1 MLRLLGLLF
10 KLLGIRLIKASC
22 YSIKTSWYS
31 IKASWYLTRAS
42 GYSIIKATNGKE
54 AIELI
59 ENHSPDLIILDWMM
73 PKMSGIDVCRTLR
86 SRSETKQIPIIILSA
101 RSEDSDKSLGL
112 DTGADDYISK
122 PFSPKELISRV
133 KALLRRARPALVND
147 ILQHNDLTLSLSEMT
162 VTYKNK
168 YVKLGPKEFKLLTLL
183 MERPGH
189 VFSRSRLL
197 DQVWGHGVYVEER
210 TVDVHMSRLRKALK
224 TASEDNSDPIRTIRD
239 GGYGLLT
246 NKII

>member
-1 MLRLLGLLF
+1 MDITILIADDEPNQLELMDYNLRNAGF
-10 KLLGIRLIKASC
+10 
-22 YSIKTSWYS
+22 
-31 IKASWYLTRAS
+31 
-42 GYSIIKATNGKE
+42 SIIKASNGLE
-54 AIELI
+54 ALELI

-86 SRSETKQIPIIILSA
+86 SRSETKLLPIIILSA

-122 PFSPKELISRV
+122 PFSPKELLSRV
-133 KALLRRARPALVND
+133 KALLRRSRPALVND
-147 ILQHNDLTLSLSEMT
+147 ILQHNNLTLSLGEMK
-162 VTYKNK
+162 VTYFDNE
-168 YVKLGPKEFKLLTLL
+168 VKLGPKEFKLLTLL

-189 VFSRSRLL
+189 IFSRGKLL
-197 DQVWGHGVYVEER
+197 DLVWGHGVYVEER

-224 TASEDNSDPIRTIRD
+224 TSSKDNIDPIRTVRD
-239 GGYGLLT
+239 GGYGLFT

>member
-1 MLRLLGLLF
+1 MNAN
-10 KLLGIRLIKASC
+10 ILIADDEPNQLELMSFNL
-22 YSIKTSWYS
+22 SN
-31 IKASWYLTRAS
+31 A
-42 GYSIIKATNGKE
+42 GYSIIKASNGKE
-54 AIELI
+54 AMELI

-147 ILQHNDLTLSLSEMT
+147 ILQHNDLTLSLSEMK
-162 VTYKNK
+162 VTYKNNN
-168 YVKLGPKEFKLLTLL
+168 VKLGPKEFKLLTLL

-189 VFSRSRLL
+189 IFSRGKLL
-197 DQVWGHGVYVEER
+197 DLVWGHGVYVEER

-224 TASEDNSDPIRTIRD
+224 TASDENLDPIRTVRD
-239 GGYGLLT
+239 GGYGLFT

>member
-1 MLRLLGLLF
+1 MNAN
-10 KLLGIRLIKASC
+10 ILIADDEPNQLELMSFNL
-22 YSIKTSWYS
+22 SN
-31 IKASWYLTRAS
+31 A

-147 ILQHNDLTLSLSEMT
+147 MLQYNDLTLSLSEMK
-162 VTYKNK
+162 VTYKNND
-168 YVKLGPKEFKLLTLL
+168 VKLGPKEFKLLTLL

-189 VFSRSRLL
+189 IFSRDKLL
-197 DQVWGHGVYVEER
+197 DMVWGHGVYVEER

-224 TASEDNSDPIRTIRD
+224 TASDENLDPIRTVRD
-239 GGYGLLT
+239 GGYGLFT

>member
-1 MLRLLGLLF
+1 M
-10 KLLGIRLIKASC
+10 KTCILIADDEPNQLELMDFN
-22 YSIKTSWYS
+22 
-31 IKASWYLTRAS
+31 LTNA
-42 GYSIIKATNGKE
+42 GFSIIKARNGKE

-147 ILQHNDLTLSLSEMT
+147 ILQHKDLTLSLSEMT

-168 YVKLGPKEFKLLTLL
+168 NVKLGPKEFKLLTLL

-210 TVDVHMSRLRKALK
+210 TVDVHMSRLRKSLK

-239 GGYGLLT
+239 AGYGLLT

>member
-1 MLRLLGLLF
+1 MDITILIADDEPNQLELMDYNLRNAGF
-10 KLLGIRLIKASC
+10 
-22 YSIKTSWYS
+22 
-31 IKASWYLTRAS
+31 
-42 GYSIIKATNGKE
+42 SIIKASNGLE
-54 AIELI
+54 ALELI

-86 SRSETKQIPIIILSA
+86 SRSETKLLPIIILSA

-122 PFSPKELISRV
+122 PFSPKELLSRV
-133 KALLRRARPALVND
+133 KALLRRSRPALVND
-147 ILQHNDLTLSLSEMT
+147 ILQHNNLTLSLGEMK
-162 VTYKNK
+162 VTYFDNE
-168 YVKLGPKEFKLLTLL
+168 VKLGPKEFKLLTLL

-189 VFSRSRLL
+189 IFSRGKLL
-197 DQVWGHGVYVEER
+197 DLVWGHGVYVEER

-224 TASEDNSDPIRTIRD
+224 TASTENIDPIRTVRD
-239 GGYGLLT
+239 GGYGLFT

>member
-1 MLRLLGLLF
+1 METSILIADDEPNQLELLDFNLKSAGF
-10 KLLGIRLIKASC
+10 
-22 YSIKTSWYS
+22 
-31 IKASWYLTRAS
+31 
-42 GYSIIKATNGKE
+42 SIIKASNGLE
-54 AIELI
+54 ALELI

-86 SRSETKQIPIIILSA
+86 SRSETKQTPIIILSA

-122 PFSPKELISRV
+122 PFSPRELVSRV

-147 ILQHNDLTLSLSEMT
+147 ILQHNDLTLSLSEMK
-162 VTYKNK
+162 VTYKNNN
-168 YVKLGPKEFKLLTLL
+168 VKLGPKEFKLLTLL

-189 VFSRSRLL
+189 IFSRGKLL
-197 DQVWGHGVYVEER
+197 DLVWGHGVYVEER

-224 TASEDNSDPIRTIRD
+224 TASTENLDPIRTVRD
-239 GGYGLLT
+239 GGYGLFT

>member
-1 MLRLLGLLF
+1 MKTCILIADDEPNQLELMDFNLTNAGF
-10 KLLGIRLIKASC
+10 FIIKAS
-22 YSIKTSWYS
+22 
-31 IKASWYLTRAS
+31 
-42 GYSIIKATNGKE
+42 NGIH
-54 AIELI
+54 ALELI

-133 KALLRRARPALVND
+133 KAILRRARPALVND
-147 ILQHNDLTLSLSEMT
+147 ILQHNDLTLSLSEMK
-162 VTYKNK
+162 VTFKNNN
-168 YVKLGPKEFKLLTLL
+168 VKLGPKEFKLLTLL

-189 VFSRSRLL
+189 IFSRGKLL
-197 DQVWGHGVYVEER
+197 DLVWGHGVYVEER

-224 TASEDNSDPIRTIRD
+224 TASDENLDPIRTVRD
-239 GGYGLLT
+239 GGYGLFT

>member
-1 MLRLLGLLF
+1 MNAN
-10 KLLGIRLIKASC
+10 ILIADDEPNQLELMSFNL
-22 YSIKTSWYS
+22 SN
-31 IKASWYLTRAS
+31 A

-86 SRSETKQIPIIILSA
+86 SRPETKQIPIIILSA

-147 ILQHNDLTLSLSEMT
+147 ILQHNDLTLSLSEMN
-162 VTYKNK
+162 VTYKNNN
-168 YVKLGPKEFKLLTLL
+168 VKLGPKEFKLLTLL

-189 VFSRSRLL
+189 IFSRGKLL
-197 DQVWGHGVYVEER
+197 DMVWGHGVYVEER

-224 TASEDNSDPIRTIRD
+224 TASDENLDPIRTVRD
-239 GGYGLLT
+239 GGYGLFT

>member
-1 MLRLLGLLF
+1 MNAN
-10 KLLGIRLIKASC
+10 ILIADDEPNQLELMSFNL
-22 YSIKTSWYS
+22 SN
-31 IKASWYLTRAS
+31 A

-73 PKMSGIDVCRTLR
+73 PKMSGIDVCRVLR

-147 ILQHNDLTLSLSEMT
+147 ILQHNDLTLSLSEMK
-162 VTYKNK
+162 VTYKNNN
-168 YVKLGPKEFKLLTLL
+168 VKLGPKEFKLLTLL

-189 VFSRSRLL
+189 IFSRDKLL
-197 DQVWGHGVYVEER
+197 DMVWGHGVYVEER

-224 TASEDNSDPIRTIRD
+224 TASDENLDPIRTVRD
-239 GGYGLLT
+239 GGYGLFT

>member
-1 MLRLLGLLF
+1 MNAN
-10 KLLGIRLIKASC
+10 ILIADDEPNQLELMSFNL
-22 YSIKTSWYS
+22 SN
-31 IKASWYLTRAS
+31 A

-147 ILQHNDLTLSLSEMT
+147 ILQHNDLTLSLSEMK
-162 VTYKNK
+162 VTFKNNN
-168 YVKLGPKEFKLLTLL
+168 VKLGPKEFKLLTLL

-189 VFSRSRLL
+189 IFSRGKLL
-197 DQVWGHGVYVEER
+197 DLVWGHGVYVEER

-224 TASEDNSDPIRTIRD
+224 TASDENLDPIRTVRD
-239 GGYGLLT
+239 GGYGLFT
-246 NKII
+246 NKMI

>member
-1 MLRLLGLLF
+1 MDITILIADDEPNQLELMDYNLRNAGF
-10 KLLGIRLIKASC
+10 
-22 YSIKTSWYS
+22 
-31 IKASWYLTRAS
+31 
-42 GYSIIKATNGKE
+42 SIIKASNGLD
-54 AIELI
+54 ALELI
-59 ENHSPDLIILDWMM
+59 ENNTPDLIILDWMM

-86 SRSETKQIPIIILSA
+86 SRAETKLLPIIILSA

-122 PFSPKELISRV
+122 PFSPKELLSRV

-147 ILQHNDLTLSLSEMT
+147 IIQHNNLTLSLGEMK
-162 VTYKNK
+162 VTYFGNE
-168 YVKLGPKEFKLLTLL
+168 VKLGPKEFKLLTLL

-189 VFSRSRLL
+189 IFSRGKLL
-197 DQVWGHGVYVEER
+197 DLVWGHGVYVEER

-224 TASEDNSDPIRTIRD
+224 TSSKENIDPIRTVRD
-239 GGYGLLT
+239 GGYGLFT

>member
-1 MLRLLGLLF
+1 MNANILIADDEPNQLELMSFNLF
-10 KLLGIRLIKASC
+10 NA
-22 YSIKTSWYS
+22 
-31 IKASWYLTRAS
+31 

-147 ILQHNDLTLSLSEMT
+147 ILQHNDLTLSLSEMK
-162 VTYKNK
+162 VTFKNNN
-168 YVKLGPKEFKLLTLL
+168 VKLGPKEFKLLTLL

-189 VFSRSRLL
+189 IFSRGKLL
-197 DQVWGHGVYVEER
+197 DLVWGHGVYVEER

-224 TASEDNSDPIRTIRD
+224 TASDENLDPIRTVRD
-239 GGYGLLT
+239 GGYGLFT

>member
-1 MLRLLGLLF
+1 MNAN
-10 KLLGIRLIKASC
+10 ILIADDEPNQLELMSFNL
-22 YSIKTSWYS
+22 SN
-31 IKASWYLTRAS
+31 A

-147 ILQHNDLTLSLSEMT
+147 ILQHNDLTLSLSEMK
-162 VTYKNK
+162 VTYKNNN
-168 YVKLGPKEFKLLTLL
+168 VKLGPKEFKLLTLL

-189 VFSRSRLL
+189 IFSRGKLL
-197 DQVWGHGVYVEER
+197 DLVWGHGVYVEER

-224 TASEDNSDPIRTIRD
+224 TASDENLDPIRTVRD
-239 GGYGLLT
+239 SGYGLFT

>member
-1 MLRLLGLLF
+1 MNAN
-10 KLLGIRLIKASC
+10 ILIADDEPNQLELMSFNL
-22 YSIKTSWYS
+22 SN
-31 IKASWYLTRAS
+31 A

-147 ILQHNDLTLSLSEMT
+147 ILQHNDLTLSLSEMK
-162 VTYKNK
+162 VTFKNNI
-168 YVKLGPKEFKLLTLL
+168 VKLGPKEFKLLTLL

-189 VFSRSRLL
+189 IFSRGKLL
-197 DQVWGHGVYVEER
+197 DLVWGHGVYVEER

-224 TASEDNSDPIRTIRD
+224 TASDENLDPIRTVRD
-239 GGYGLLT
+239 GGYGLFT

>member
-1 MLRLLGLLF
+1 MNAN
-10 KLLGIRLIKASC
+10 ILIADDEPNQLELMSFNL
-22 YSIKTSWYS
+22 SN
-31 IKASWYLTRAS
+31 A

-147 ILQHNDLTLSLSEMT
+147 ILQHNDLTLSLSEMK
-162 VTYKNK
+162 VTYKNN

-189 VFSRSRLL
+189 IFSRGKLL
-197 DQVWGHGVYVEER
+197 DLVWGHGVYVEER

-224 TASEDNSDPIRTIRD
+224 TASDENLDPIRTVRD
-239 GGYGLLT
+239 GGYGLFT